1 MVFDDMNTW
10 FAPDSNVIQQ
20 SELYQQG
27 VFLPDRTMP
36 MEQCNYIL
44 CKDDVV
50 VAGMTVMFF
59 VLAFVFY
66 KGKDVWIY
74 RLKEYFTS
82 KRVYVEGNVMEDAG
96 EMLNVFLLTT
106 IGALSLSLLFF
117 ESLIPKSNCISSI
130 GFPYWL
136 YAAGW
141 LVFQLFVYI
150 KSCLYSIVNFTFFN
164 REPSRKWI
172 SGYLLMTSLTAFLFY
187 PIALLDVFS
196 HLSHE
201 IVIWSAILVV
211 ILYELLLFYKLIAN
225 FRVKK
230 YGYMLIFLYFCSVE
244 LLPTL
249 VFGHLAV
256 WFSDNYI
263 VNNILY

>member
-1 MVFDDMNTW
+1 MEFDLKNLLT
-10 FAPDSNVIQQ
+10 AIDSSAFHNM
-20 SELYQQG
+20 ELYKQG
-27 VFLPDRTMP
+27 ILLPDRTVP
-36 MEQCNYIL
+36 MEQCDYVL
-44 CKDDVV
+44 GKDDVV

-59 VLAFVFY
+59 ILAFVFY
-66 KGKDVWIY
+66 RSKDLLLF

-106 IGALSLSLLFF
+106 VAVLCLSLLFF
-117 ESLIPKSNCISSI
+117 ENLIAKSNYISSV

-141 LVFQLFVYI
+141 LVLQLFIYA
-150 KSCLYSIVNFTFFN
+150 KSCLYSIVNFTFFD
-164 REPSRKWI
+164 REPSRKWM
-172 SGYLLMTSLTAFLFY
+172 SGYLLMTSLTAFLLY
-187 PIALLDVFS
+187 PIVLLDVFS
-196 HLSHE
+196 HLDHE

-211 ILYELLLFYKLIAN
+211 VLYELLLFYKLIAN
-225 FRVKK
+225 FKVKK

-256 WFSDNYI
+256 WYSDNYI
-263 VNNILY
+263 VKNILY

>member
-1 MVFDDMNTW
+1 M
-10 FAPDSNVIQQ
+10 
-20 SELYQQG
+20 SERQ
-27 VFLPDRTMP
+27 
-36 MEQCNYIL
+36 
-44 CKDDVV
+44 
-50 VAGMTVMFF
+50 
-59 VLAFVFY
+59 
-66 KGKDVWIY
+66 
-74 RLKEYFTS
+74 
-82 KRVYVEGNVMEDAG
+82 
-96 EMLNVFLLTT
+96 
-106 IGALSLSLLFF
+106 SLL
-117 ESLIPKSNCISSI
+117 L
-130 GFPYWL
+130 FPYWL

-141 LVFQLFVYI
+141 LVLQLFVYA
-150 KSCLYSIVNFTFFN
+150 KSCLYSIVNFTFFD

-187 PIALLDVFS
+187 PIALMDVFS

-211 ILYELLLFYKLIAN
+211 VLYELLLFYKLIAN
-225 FRVKK
+225 FKVKK

-263 VNNILY
+263 VKNILY

>member
-1 MVFDDMNTW
+1 MNDMIKWLVSDSTILRNT
-10 FAPDSNVIQQ
+10 
-20 SELYQQG
+20 ELYKQG
-27 VFLPDRTMP
+27 ILLPDRTVP
-36 MEQCNYIL
+36 MEQCDYVL
-44 CKDDVV
+44 GKDDVV
-50 VAGMTVMFF
+50 VAGMMVMFF
-59 VLAFVFY
+59 ILAFVFY
-66 KGKDVWIY
+66 RSKDLLLY
-74 RLKEYFTS
+74 RLKEFFTS
-82 KRVYVEGNVMEDAG
+82 KRMYVEGNVMEDAG
-96 EMLNVFLLTT
+96 EMLNVFLMTT
-106 IGALSLSLLFF
+106 VGALCLSLLFF
-117 ESLIPKSNCISSI
+117 ESMITRGSLISSV

-141 LVFQLFVYI
+141 LVLQLFIYA
-150 KSCLYSIVNFTFFN
+150 KSCLYSIVNFTFFD

-196 HLSHE
+196 HLNHE
-201 IVIWSAILVV
+201 IVIWSATLVV

-225 FRVKK
+225 FKVKK

-256 WFSDNYI
+256 WYSDNYI
-263 VNNILY
+263 VKNILY

>member
-1 MVFDDMNTW
+1 MNDLSTW
-10 FAPDSNVIQQ
+10 LVSDSTVLRNT
-20 SELYQQG
+20 ELYKQG
-27 VFLPDRTMP
+27 ILLPDRNIP
-36 MEQCNYIL
+36 MEQCDYIL

-59 VLAFVFY
+59 ILAFVLY
-66 KGKDVWIY
+66 KGKDLLLY

-106 IGALSLSLLFF
+106 VGALSLSLLFL
-117 ESLIPKSNCISSI
+117 ESEIAKSSYISSI
-130 GFPYWL
+130 GFPYWI
-136 YAAGW
+136 YVAGW
-141 LVFQLFVYI
+141 LALQLFIYV
-150 KSCLYSIVNFTFFN
+150 KSCLYSIVNFTFFD

-187 PIALLDVFS
+187 PIALMDVFS

-211 ILYELLLFYKLIAN
+211 VLYELLLFYKLIAN
-225 FRVKK
+225 FKVKK

-256 WFSDNYI
+256 WYSDNYL
-263 VNNILY
+263 VKNILY

>member
-1 MVFDDMNTW
+1 MNNEKNIW
-10 FAPDSNVIQQ
+10 LASDSDVIRQT
-20 SELYQQG
+20 ELYKQG
-27 VFLPDRTMP
+27 LLLPDRTVP
-36 MEQCNYIL
+36 MEQRDYVL
-44 CKDDVV
+44 GKDDYI
-50 VAGMTVMFF
+50 VAGMMVMFF
-59 VLAFVFY
+59 FLAFVLY
-66 KGKDVWIY
+66 NSKNVLLN
-74 RLKEYFTS
+74 RLKDFFTT
-82 KRVYVEGNVMEDAG
+82 KRTYVEGNVMESSG
-96 EMLNVFLLTT
+96 EMVNVFLLTSVST
-106 IGALSLSLLFF
+106 LCFSLLFV
-117 ESLIPKSNCISSI
+117 EGLIAKSSYISQI

-141 LVFQLFVYI
+141 LVLQVFIYT
-150 KSCLYSIVNFTFFN
+150 KSCLYSIVNWTFFS
-164 REPSRKWI
+164 REPSRKWM

-187 PIALLDVFS
+187 PLALLNVFA

-225 FRVKK
+225 FKVKK

-256 WFSDNYI
+256 WYSDNYI
-263 VNNILY
+263 VKNILY